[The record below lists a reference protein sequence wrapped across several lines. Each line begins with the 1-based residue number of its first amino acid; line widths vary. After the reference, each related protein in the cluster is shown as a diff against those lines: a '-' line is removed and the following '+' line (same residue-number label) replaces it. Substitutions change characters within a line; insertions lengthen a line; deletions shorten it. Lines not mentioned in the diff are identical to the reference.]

1 MYQKL
6 HNSDELISNIL
17 VSFVLFCMFGIMFYN
32 IYYDT
37 GGWTL
42 SSYFYVALSGIT
54 LLFTIGHFVIY
65 LISLKRPILDYQIDV
80 ENEFI
85 KMPFARK
92 IPFNKIKLFATR
104 KNRSELKIYYRT
116 SILNIIL
123 FHLKD
128 ENGNELTY
136 DMTTQIDKYANKINH
151 RILYNYNLLLI
162 LVLIGVN
169 LVYVLVQ
176 DQFLFIHQTYKYF
189 IVLGSTIGFA
199 LVFIG
204 IHTLILNNIFK
215 KSQQEN
221 NGDTTM

>member
-1 MYQKL
+1 MYRKL
-6 HNSDELISNIL
+6 HNNDELLSNVL

-42 SSYFYVALSGIT
+42 SSYFFVAVSGLS
-54 LLFTIGHFVIY
+54 LLFAIGHLVIY
-65 LISLKRPILDYQIDV
+65 LVSLRKPILDYQVDV
-80 ENEFI
+80 ENEEI

-92 IPFNKIKLFATR
+92 IPFSKIKLYATR
-104 KNRSELKIYYRT
+104 ENRSELKIYYRT

-128 ENGNELTY
+128 ESGKELTY
-136 DMTTQIDKYANKINH
+136 SITEKIDEYATKINH

-162 LVLIGVN
+162 LILIGVN
-169 LVYVLVQ
+169 LIYVLVQ

-189 IVLGSTIGFA
+189 IVLGSTIVFG
-199 LVFIG
+199 LLFIG
-204 IHTLILNNIFK
+204 IHTLILNNIYHK
-215 KSQQEN
+215 ANHN
-221 NGDTTM
+221 NE

>member
-1 MYQKL
+1 MYRKL
-6 HNSDELISNIL
+6 HNTDELLSNVL

-42 SSYFYVALSGIT
+42 SSYFYVVLSGLS
-54 LLFTIGHFVIY
+54 LLFTIGHLVIY
-65 LISLKRPILDYQIDV
+65 LISLSRPILDYQVDV
-80 ENEFI
+80 DNEYI

-92 IPFNKIKLFATR
+92 IPFSKIKLFAIR
-104 KNRSELKIYYRT
+104 ENRSELKIYYRT

-128 ENGNELTY
+128 DSGNQLTY
-136 DMTTQIDKYANKINH
+136 DIVSKIEKNSLKINH

-162 LVLIGVN
+162 LILIGMN
-169 LVYVLVQ
+169 LIYVLVQ

-189 IVLGSTIGFA
+189 IVLGSTVLFA
-199 LVFIG
+199 LIFIG
-204 IHTLILNNIFK
+204 VHTLILNRIYRKSKQNI
-215 KSQQEN
+215 E
-221 NGDTTM
+221 